1 MDEENGVEII
11 RMDKYKMMTDD
22 GKIHREISKGK
33 GSIYTEKE
41 MAVEVIRDTMM
52 KNGSELVRTGIF
64 RASRKL
70 IAAWVDTRVRERALF
85 DSYDQWR
92 RDRERRIEAR
102 RELQGDMGAMLG
114 IPEGWH
120 IRVQQL
126 ENEWFGFVAI
136 RDGV

>member
-1 MDEENGVEII
+1 MDYCGEIHK
-11 RMDKYKMMTDD
+11 D
-22 GKIHREISKGK
+22 K

-41 MAVEVIRDTMM
+41 LAIEVIRDTMM

-70 IAAWVDTRVRERALF
+70 IAAWIDTRVRERALF

-102 RELQGDMGAMLG
+102 RELQGDMGDMLD
-114 IPEGWH
+114 IPEEWH

-136 RDGV
+136 RDEA

>member
-22 GKIHREISKGK
+22 GKIRREISKGK
-33 GSIYTEKE
+33 GSIYTEKKL
-41 MAVEVIRDTMM
+41 AIEVITYYPM
-52 KNGSELVRTGIF
+52 KNGDELVRTGIF

-85 DSYDQWR
+85 DSYDEWR

-102 RELQGDMGAMLG
+102 RALQGDMGAMLD
-114 IPEGWH
+114 IPEEWH

-126 ENEWFGFVAI
+126 ENEWFGFVTI
-136 RDGV
+136 RDEA

>member
-1 MDEENGVEII
+1 MDEENRAEIV
-11 RMDKYKMMTDD
+11 RLFDD
-22 GKIHREISKGK
+22 GEIYKDEGN
-33 GSIYTEKE
+33 IYTEKE
-41 MAVEVIRDTMM
+41 MAIEVIRDTMM

-92 RDRERRIEAR
+92 RDRERRIEKR
-102 RELQGDMGAMLG
+102 RVIQRDMGDMLD
-114 IPEGWH
+114 IPEDPEEWH

-136 RDGV
+136 QDGV

>member
-1 MDEENGVEII
+1 MDEEICVEII

-22 GKIHREISKGK
+22 GEIHREISPGK
-33 GSIYTEKE
+33 GNIYTEKE
-41 MAVEVIRDTMM
+41 LAIEVITYYPM
-52 KNGSELVRTGIF
+52 KNGDELVRTGVF

-70 IAAWVDTRVRERALF
+70 IAAWIDTRVRERALF

-114 IPEGWH
+114 VPKEWH

-136 RDGV
+136 GDEA

>member
-1 MDEENGVEII
+1 MDEETNVI
-11 RMDKYKMMTDD
+11 RMDKYKVMLDD
-22 GKIHREISKGK
+22 GEIHREISPGK
-33 GSIYTEKE
+33 GNIYTEKE
-41 MAVEVIRDTMM
+41 LAIEVITYYPMN
-52 KNGSELVRTGIF
+52 NGDELVRTGIF

-70 IAAWVDTRVRERALF
+70 IAAWIDTRVRERALF

-102 RELQGDMGAMLG
+102 RELQGDMGDMLD
-114 IPEGWH
+114 IPEEWH